1 MKTSEILSGFRDIS
15 KIVYMPQKTPKSPKC
30 RHFMKNTRFDLIN
43 GKNSVFC
50 AASTV
55 MKSIF
60 EKSS

>member
-15 KIVYMPQKTPKSPKC
+15 KIVYIPQKTPKSPKC
-30 RHFMKNTRFDLIN
+30 RHFMNTRFDLIN

-55 MKSIF
+55 MISIF